1 MSDVA
6 AATVAPDKEH
16 RLPDGRALA
25 YCEYGVPDGIPV
37 FNFHGLPG
45 SRIDTRIIAD
55 EARAAGLRLITAD
68 RPGIGRS
75 DPVRG
80 KRTYAGWAHDVAN
93 LADALDIERFSV
105 VGYSCG
111 GPYALAVAAELPE
124 RVERVG
130 LVSSVATSEMPGYR
144 KGLAPTDKSMT
155 ALSRYAPW
163 LARAFVG
170 QAVSQARRR
179 PDKFGAQLDRDLRSE
194 PDRAILDQGLRPTVV
209 ELFKECTRNGPAGMV
224 EDFAVW
230 ARPSHIR
237 FEDIKA
243 PTGLWHGDADTS
255 VPVEH
260 SRWLASRIPGAL
272 LTVLPGAGHLHTPAR
287 WREMMSALL

>member
-1 MSDVA
+1 MIEVVA
-6 AATVAPDKEH
+6 AAPDQEL

-55 EARAAGLRLITAD
+55 VARSAGLRLITAD

-75 DPVRG
+75 DPVPG

-93 LADALDIERFSV
+93 LADALGIERFSV

-130 LVSSVATSEMPGYR
+130 LVSSVAPSEMPRYR
-144 KGLAPTDKSMT
+144 KGLAPTDRSMT
-155 ALSRYAPW
+155 VLSRYAPW

-170 QAVSQARRR
+170 QAVKQARRR
-179 PDKFGAQLDRDLRSE
+179 PDKFGMQLDRDLRGE
-194 PDRAILDQGLRPTVV
+194 PDRTILDQGLRPMVV

-224 EDFAVW
+224 EDCAVW
-230 ARPSHIR
+230 ARPSGIR
-237 FEDIKA
+237 FESIKA
-243 PTGLWHGDADTS
+243 PTGLWHGDADAS
-255 VPVEH
+255 VSIEH
-260 SRWLASRIPGAL
+260 SRWLASKIPGAV
-272 LTVLPGAGHLHTPAR
+272 LTVLPGAGHLHTPER
-287 WREMMSALL
+287 WREMTSALL